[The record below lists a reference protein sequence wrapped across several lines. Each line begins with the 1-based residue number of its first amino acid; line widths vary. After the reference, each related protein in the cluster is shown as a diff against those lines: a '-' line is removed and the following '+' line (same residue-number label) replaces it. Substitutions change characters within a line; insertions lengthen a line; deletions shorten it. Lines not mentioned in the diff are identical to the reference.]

1 MSQFQFV
8 GRYAIY
14 NLDFTVV
21 DANGI
26 IVDADSLP
34 SASMRHYSTDVVI
47 FTRPTVKIATGT
59 YRLTLSSVETSDA
72 GLYYVLWTY
81 NLSAIAQEYRSDIE
95 VPSTLSSQFEA
106 LSDSYRAIV
115 EQTWDRFEDLFDS
128 AVGGPHLRE
137 YTQSN
142 FGRERLAGLLRIAL
156 GRLNTVSQPRQAYSI
171 EDDNFPFTAWGPLL
185 EQALYVETVR
195 HLMRSYVEQPDPQGI
210 NVARLDRTNYYQR
223 WQSILAVEQEA
234 LSGMLE
240 HFKIA
245 SMNLGRAGVLVS
257 GGAYGNY
264 TRTVPPGRPRHRPPF
279 GSW

>member
-1 MSQFQFV
+1 VSQFQFV
-8 GRYAIY
+8 GRYSIY
-14 NLDFTVV
+14 NLDLTVV
-21 DANGI
+21 DANGL
-26 IVDADSLP
+26 VTDADSLP
-34 SASMRHYSTDVVI
+34 SASMRHYANDTVV
-47 FTRPTVKIATGT
+47 FTRSTVKIATGV
-59 YRLTLSSVETSDA
+59 YRLVLSSVETSDA

-81 NLSAIAQEYRSDIE
+81 NLSAIPQEYRSDIE
-95 VPSTLSSQFEA
+95 IPTTLSSQFEA
-106 LSDSYRAIV
+106 LSDGYRAIV

-142 FGRERLAGLLRIAL
+142 FGRERLAGLLRIAI
-156 GRLNTVSQPRQAYSI
+156 GKLNTASQPHQSYSI
-171 EDDNFPFTAWGPLL
+171 EDNNFPFASWGALL

-210 NVARLDRTNYYQR
+210 NVARLDRTSYYQR
-223 WQSILAVEQEA
+223 WQSILSVEQSA
-234 LSGMLE
+234 LDGMLD

-245 SMNLGRAGVLVS
+245 SMNLGRAGVLVA
-257 GGAYGNY
+257 GGAYGNF